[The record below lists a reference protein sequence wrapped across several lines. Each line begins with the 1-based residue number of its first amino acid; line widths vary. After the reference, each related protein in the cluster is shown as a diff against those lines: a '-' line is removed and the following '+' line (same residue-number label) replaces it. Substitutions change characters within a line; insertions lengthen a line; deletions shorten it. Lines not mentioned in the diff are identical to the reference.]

1 MSSAAAAEI
10 EKCKR
15 HVTITVSKKLLYIT
29 IDFIVMHVVMI
40 EHLIVNRPLVEKIVR
55 SIFLAGSHFFDSL
68 QGFLPEAHFET
79 ETLTSLFGVPD
90 LSLMPGRPVESRKV
104 RFPMWTREY
113 RITSCYFNQ
122 NDLPY
127 SLVSFCCLSPKY

>member
-1 MSSAAAAEI
+1 MTSAAAAEI
-10 EKCKR
+10 EKCKGP
-15 HVTITVSKKLLYIT
+15 VTITVGKKLLYIT

-68 QGFLPEAHFET
+68 QGFLPEAHLET
-79 ETLTSLFGVPD
+79 ETLTSLFDGVPD
-90 LSLMPGRPVESRKV
+90 LSLMPRPSRRESKGAIPNV
-104 RFPMWTREY
+104 WTREY

-122 NDLPY
+122 NDLHT
-127 SLVSFCCLSPKY
+127 VW